1 MRYTFL
7 WLEIMTDTQQKVFCT
22 FHQATS
28 HRFPG
33 HPESPNRIQ
42 GMRAWTIQPPYPE
55 IAWLDYSPASEQEV
69 ALIHRPEHLG
79 FLKQECEKGGHQF
92 ESSPSYV
99 TEASYEDALMAVGG
113 TLAVSRK
120 IMASDS
126 GRGFAIVRPP
136 GHHATGTQ
144 SMGFCLLN
152 NIAIAAADAIASG
165 LTRVAILDFDAHHGN
180 GTEAIFW
187 DKPEVGYLSTHEGGI
202 YPGSGQVTSASHAH
216 GRIVNIP
223 LPSFSGNKS
232 FKLLTDQVFKPWL
245 EKINPDMLFVSA
257 GFDGHFSD
265 PLTTLTQDTQGY
277 FQLVRD
283 LVQFAEAYCQGR
295 ILLVLE
301 GGYDPIAMK
310 DNIQASLAALSG
322 RSDFDD
328 HYGKSPGDQRDVQS
342 LITLLRQIH
351 HL

>member
-1 MRYTFL
+1 MNNGRQNV
-7 WLEIMTDTQQKVFCT
+7 ICT
-22 FHQATS
+22 YCEAPH
-28 HRFPG
+28 HRFRG
-33 HPESPNRIQ
+33 HPESPERIH
-42 GMRAWTIQPPYPE
+42 GLRDWLTQPPYPE
-55 IAWLDYSPASEQEV
+55 MSWLEFRPASEKDV
-69 ALIHRPEHLG
+69 SLIHTQAHLE
-79 FLKQECEKGGHQF
+79 FLRNECQRGSHQF

-99 TEASYEDALMAVGG
+99 TGSSYEDALSAVGG

-120 IMASDS
+120 ITASDS

-165 LTRVAILDFDAHHGN
+165 LTQVAILDFDAHHGN

-187 DKPEVGYLSTHEGGI
+187 ETPEVGYLSTHEGGI
-202 YPGSGQVTSASHAH
+202 YPGGGQVTSASHAR

-232 FKLLTDQVFKPWL
+232 LKLLTDQVFKPWL

-257 GFDGHFSD
+257 GYDGHFSD
-265 PLTTLTQDTQGY
+265 PLTTLTLDTQGY
-277 FQLVRD
+277 FQLVSD
-283 LVQFAEAYCQGR
+283 LVQLAEAYCQGR

-322 RSDFDD
+322 RRDFDD
-328 HYGKSPGDQRDVQS
+328 HYGKSPGDQRDIQP
-342 LITLLRQIH
+342 LITYIRQIH
-351 HL
+351 YL